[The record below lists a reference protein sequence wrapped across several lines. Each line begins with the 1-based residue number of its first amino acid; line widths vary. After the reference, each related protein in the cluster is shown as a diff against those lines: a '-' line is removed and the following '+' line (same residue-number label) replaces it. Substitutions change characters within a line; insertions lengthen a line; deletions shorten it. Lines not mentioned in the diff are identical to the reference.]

1 MTTRTDSDERV
12 WANPYVAGVLLG
24 IVLFLAYFITGNGLG
39 ASGGIQRFV
48 AWIAD
53 AVSPEHVDQN
63 AYLAR
68 YAGGD
73 TNPFSSYIIPMLIGV
88 PIGAFVSAWRSK
100 RLSATTGKGPN
111 ISVRGRW
118 LLALVGGLLMGFG
131 ARLARGCTSGI
142 ALSGGAVLSVG
153 AWAFMIAFFAGG
165 YAFAYF
171 VRREWN

>member
-1 MTTRTDSDERV
+1 MSTQSAAEERR
-12 WANPYVAGVLLG
+12 WENPYVAGVLLG
-24 IVLFLAYFITGNGLG
+24 VVLFLVYLVTSHGLG

-53 AVSPEHVDQN
+53 SVSPDHVDQN
-63 AYLAR
+63 VYLAG

-73 TNPFSSYIIPMLIGV
+73 TNPFDSWAIPLLIGI
-88 PIGAFVSAWRSK
+88 PIGGFLSALGSK
-100 RLSATTGKGPN
+100 RLRMTTGKGPR
-111 ISVRGRW
+111 ISTPTRW
-118 LLALVGGLLMGFG
+118 VFALLGGIAMGFG

-165 YAFAYF
+165 YALAYF
-171 VRREWN
+171 VRRLWT